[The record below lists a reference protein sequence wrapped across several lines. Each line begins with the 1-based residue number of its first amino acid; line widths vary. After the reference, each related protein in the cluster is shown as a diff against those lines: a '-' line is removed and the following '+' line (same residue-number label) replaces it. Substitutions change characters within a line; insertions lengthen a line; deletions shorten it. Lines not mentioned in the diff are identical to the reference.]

1 MSNPSSTADDILASA
16 RSLIIAGGYNGFSYA
31 DIAEVVG
38 IRKASIHHHFP
49 SKVDL
54 VRALVQRY
62 REDAK
67 TGFAVLERMAADP
80 RDQLTNY
87 VAYWEKCIIDASDP
101 FCVCALL
108 ASELPALPPA
118 VAAEVRLHF
127 ETLSAWL
134 TSAFERGATSGI
146 FRLSA
151 TPQAEAETFMATVHG
166 GMLSARA
173 LGDPALF
180 GTITSSLLSRLSK

>member
-67 TGFAVLERMAADP
+67 AGFAALERTAVDP

-87 VAYWEKCIIDASDP
+87 VAYWEKCITDASDP

-134 TSAFERGATSGI
+134 TSAFERGAASGI

-180 GTITSSLLSRLSK
+180 GAITKSLLNRLSK

>member
-1 MSNPSSTADDILASA
+1 MSTLSSTADDILACA

-31 DIAEVVG
+31 DIAAVVG

-54 VRALVQRY
+54 VRTLVQLY
-62 REDAK
+62 REDARA
-67 TGFAVLERMAADP
+67 GFAELARSAADP
-80 RDQLTNY
+80 REQLANY
-87 VAYWEKCIIDASDP
+87 AAYWEKCIIEASDP

-108 ASELPALPPA
+108 ASELPALPPP

-134 TSAFERGATSGI
+134 TSAFERGSASGL
-146 FRLSA
+146 FRLA
-151 TPQAEAETFMATVHG
+151 GTPQAEAETFMAIVHG

-173 LGDPALF
+173 QDDPRLF
-180 GTITSSLLSRLSK
+180 GDITRSWLNRLAS

>member
-1 MSNPSSTADDILASA
+1 MSTLSSTADDILACA

-31 DIAEVVG
+31 DIAAVVG

-54 VRALVQRY
+54 VRTLVQLY
-62 REDAK
+62 REDARA
-67 TGFAVLERMAADP
+67 GFAELARTAADP
-80 RDQLTNY
+80 REQLANY
-87 VAYWEKCIIDASDP
+87 AAYWEKCITEASDP

-134 TSAFERGATSGI
+134 TSAFERGAASGL
-146 FRLSA
+146 FHLA
-151 TPQAEAETFMATVHG
+151 GTPQAEAETFMAIVHG

-173 LGDPALF
+173 QDDPSLF
-180 GTITSSLLSRLSK
+180 GTITRSWLNRLAS